1 MALLFY
7 LKGVWDNSMKVYVG
21 KCHLM
26 FFSNV
31 KSTNIVMK
39 MDSNLIHES
48 PEGKLLDA
56 IQ

>member
-1 MALLFY
+1 MTLLFY
-7 LKGVWDNSMKVYVG
+7 LKGIWDNSKKVYVG
-21 KCHLM
+21 KCNLM

-31 KSTNIVMK
+31 KRTNIVMK
-39 MDSNLIHES
+39 MGSKLIHES